1 MARTT
6 TERALNPHGHVYLL
20 DGLTKLHICKIC
32 GTCERRNGQYW
43 WAGKWSKTE
52 RRAASIRR
60 NSGTGITMQTPTT
73 KTNHNRLQGGK

>member
-1 MARTT
+1 MSAETD
-6 TERALNPHGHVYLL
+6 NIG
-20 DGLTKLHICKIC
+20 GLVS
-32 GTCERRNGQYW
+32 GVRQ
-43 WAGKWSKTE
+43 S

>member
-6 TERALNPHGHVYLL
+6 TERALNPHGRVYLL

-52 RRAASIRR
+52 PPCGLNTEEQRDW
-60 NSGTGITMQTPTT
+60 
-73 KTNHNRLQGGK
+73 HNNANPDNEDEP